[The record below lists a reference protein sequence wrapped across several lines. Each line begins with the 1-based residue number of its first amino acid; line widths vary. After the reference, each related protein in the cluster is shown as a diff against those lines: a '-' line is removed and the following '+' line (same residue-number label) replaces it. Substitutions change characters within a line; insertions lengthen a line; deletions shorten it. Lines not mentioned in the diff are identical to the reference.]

1 MTEFCSVLSQTSL
14 MQLLIY
20 SSCNP
25 ERPPASGTLLRGK
38 DTFCTCTTAQV
49 GQLGTGCLQCSAK
62 EKPLEIHA
70 ACTTSNVEMLTQSR
84 QKTAP
89 FVQSI
94 SAMAAQWKTSIS
106 GKLAQRSHILE
117 TSNLKRHC
125 LKKACICFAAHVLQA
140 TTGPPGYND
149 SVCTDIRLS
158 NNSFRYR
165 QIFLSGFNCAN
176 QKGLCLAVT
185 AYCSLTGFRQSSFNS
200 LHPQPLLIHLQRIR
214 AVHMNWSMHTEAF
227 QQIAAISR

>member
-1 MTEFCSVLSQTSL
+1 MCWARRVWCNCLFIAPATRSARPRQERCYEGRTCFTHAHS
-14 MQLLIY
+14 Y
-20 SSCNP
+20 STGRTACN
-25 ERPPASGTLLRGK
+25 RLPAVFSKGK
-38 DTFCTCTTAQV
+38 HFV
-49 GQLGTGCLQCSAK
+49 
-62 EKPLEIHA
+62 A
-70 ACTTSNVEMLTQSR
+70 AWATSNMEMLTQSR

-106 GKLAQRSHILE
+106 GKLAQRSCILE
-117 TSNLKRHC
+117 MSNLKRHC
-125 LKKACICFAAHVLQA
+125 LKKASICFAAQVLQA
-140 TTGPPGYND
+140 TTGPPGHNG
-149 SVCTDIRLS
+149 SASTDIRLS

-176 QKGLCLAVT
+176 QRGFCPAAT

-214 AVHMNWSMHTEAF
+214 AVHMNWSMHRSLPAD
-227 QQIAAISR
+227 SSDK